1 MTNLERYLRITPL
14 PGWEARAAAALESDL
29 NADAVM
35 EGMIIA
41 AVQALPPEST
51 MEDCLHFVFGAAF
64 GAGFAVG
71 EARS

>member
-1 MTNLERYLRITPL
+1 VTNLERFVRIKPL
-14 PGWEARAAAALESDL
+14 EGWEARAAAALESDL
-29 NADAVM
+29 NADACMDGV
-35 EGMIIA
+35 IA

-64 GAGFAVG
+64 GAGFAIG